1 MALDARDRALGA
13 LVGLA
18 VGDAVGTT
26 VEFSPRGSFAPLT
39 DMVGGGPFRLAPG
52 QWTDD
57 TSMALCLADALLHD
71 PALDPA
77 DLMDRFLRWLDRG
90 ENSSTGTCFDIGVTI
105 RSALDRYRRAGDPMA
120 GSRDPRSAGNGAAMR
135 LAPAP
140 VRWWRDPARA
150 DEVAARQTR
159 TTHGAAECVAG
170 SVLLSRVIGALI
182 AGEGREALVR
192 DPDPGWPPAIAE
204 IASGGW
210 RGRPASAIRS
220 SGYVVHTLEAAL
232 WAVDGT
238 EDFEAAVLRA
248 ANLGDDADTVA
259 AVAGQVA
266 GALHGLSG
274 IPARWRARLH
284 DGARIEAL
292 AAALFDA
299 GSD

>member
-1 MALDARDRALGA
+1 MAGDARDRALGA
-13 LVGLA
+13 LAGLA

-71 PALDPA
+71 PGPDPA
-77 DLMDRFLRWLDRG
+77 DLMDRFLRWRDRG
-90 ENSSTGTCFDIGVTI
+90 ENSSTGTCFDIGIAT
-105 RSALDRYRRAGDPMA
+105 RNALDRYRRTGNPMA
-120 GSRDPRSAGNGAAMR
+120 GSEDPHSAGNGAVMR
-135 LAPAP
+135 LAPVP
-140 VRWWRDPARA
+140 VRWWRDPERA
-150 DEVAARQTR
+150 EAAAALQTR

-170 SVLLSRVIGALI
+170 SVLLARVLRALI
-182 AGEGREALVR
+182 AGEGRAALTCA
-192 DPDPGWPPAIAE
+192 PDPGWPPRIADV
-204 IASGGW
+204 ASGTW
-210 RGRPASAIRS
+210 RGRPASGIRS

-238 EDFEAAVLRA
+238 DDFEAAVLRA

-284 DGARIEAL
+284 DSARIEAL
-292 AAALFDA
+292 AAALFRA
-299 GSD
+299 GAA